1 MSDMHPVRNLSEAE
15 DFIKRTDLAIEVY
28 SGLYDWLQ
36 RQADS
41 GIYAPKFVYAHIIEQ
56 LGELINYS
64 YEEHPLYTQFI
75 KKIKLLDMWEI
86 K

>member
-1 MSDMHPVRNLSEAE
+1 MHPVRSLSEAE

-41 GIYAPKFVYAHIIEQ
+41 GYMLPNLSNA
-56 LGELINYS
+56 
-64 YEEHPLYTQFI
+64 
-75 KKIKLLDMWEI
+75 
-86 K
+86 